1 MKMNFRDD
9 MALKI
14 ISVLIAIG
22 LWFYVVQVQS
32 PDIERTV
39 KGIPVV
45 FSQKDSLEKKGLSL
59 LNDKEHTIDIKIRG
73 KRKYVMDASAENI
86 TVLADVSGIS
96 ETGSH
101 TLYTNIVLPYANL
114 EITNQSPSALNIT
127 VDKLVAVKKDI
138 IVRTTGTPKDGFAAG
153 KITVAPKTVTLKGPK
168 TILDGVSSVV
178 AELDIKDKSSDIET
192 ILPIKIY
199 GSNEREIKS
208 AYISTDISETEVR
221 CEILK
226 TKLVDIQPIIDGAGL
241 LEHSEYR
248 LDAASLK
255 QVKVAGSEEQ
265 IDALVQIRT
274 KRISPNSIKEN
285 GEVTV
290 ELELPPGIRS
300 LEGDSF
306 TLRLVRQGN
315 SQMQHP
321 QQPPQN

>member
-1 MKMNFRDD
+1 MKLNFRDD
-9 MALKI
+9 LALKI
-14 ISVLIAIG
+14 VSVLIAIG

-32 PDIERTV
+32 PDMERTV
-39 KGIPVV
+39 KGVPVV
-45 FSQKDSLEKKGLSL
+45 FTQKDLLETKGLSL

-86 TVLADVSGIS
+86 TVLADVSSIS
-96 ETGSH
+96 DIGSH

-114 EITNQSPSALNIT
+114 EIINQNPSALSIT
-127 VDKLVAVKKDI
+127 VDKLASIKKDI
-138 IVRTTGTPKDGFAAG
+138 EVRTVGTPKDGFAVG
-153 KITVAPKTVTLKGPK
+153 TVTATPETVTLKGPK

-178 AELDIKDKSSDIET
+178 AELDIKEKSSDIET

-199 GSNEREIKS
+199 GSNEKEIKT
-208 AYISTDISETEVR
+208 AYISTDITETEVR

-226 TKLVDIQPIIDGAGL
+226 TKSVDIQPIIEGAGL

-265 IDALVQIRT
+265 IDALMQIRT
-274 KRISPNSIKEN
+274 KRISPSSIKEN

-290 ELELPPGIRS
+290 ELDLPLGIRS

-306 TLRLVRQGN
+306 TLRLVRPGN
-315 SQMQHP
+315 TQVQYP
-321 QQPPQN
+321 QQPSQN